1 MNSVKVEG
9 AGSGAGGTADAATSS
24 TATGIAV
31 VKKERTDATETKPPA
46 NCYCAKERNMSTVEL
61 LCATCNKWFHE
72 ACITVPLGKL
82 IPFATNYVFFC
93 KACTTNGAE
102 SFRKCQASK
111 FSAFK

>member
-9 AGSGAGGTADAATSS
+9 AGCGAGGVTDAVTTSAAAGS
-24 TATGIAV
+24 AV
-31 VKKERTDATETKPPA
+31 VKKERSDAAETKPPA
-46 NCYCAKERNMSTVEL
+46 NCYCAMERNMSTVEL

-102 SFRKCQASK
+102 SFRKCQASE
-111 FSAFK
+111 FAAFP